1 MKTIY
6 EIMDGIGDLL
16 KQVLPKEFQAGYN
29 VIPHDIDKQS
39 SLGNYVDLRL
49 LDFETTNPS
58 HNNIDFVYTV
68 GVMITSNTP
77 LDSKKLGEYHS
88 GTIAEMIHLY
98 CGYHENDVNAY
109 CLANDYH
116 LSNLGKV
123 QIDNS
128 NDMFNGSAL
137 FELTI
142 KKSVE
147 LNLGME
153 VTKFIKQL
161 YDTTHGLGGEIELS

>member
-6 EIMDGIGDLL
+6 EIMDGIGLL
-16 KQVLPKEFQAGYN
+16 WKQVLPSDFQSGYKVIPYN
-29 VIPHDIDKQS
+29 VDKQS

-49 LDFETTNPS
+49 VDFETTNPV
-58 HNNIDFVYTV
+58 HNEVNFIYTV
-68 GVMITSNTP
+68 GVLITSNTP

-109 CLANDYH
+109 CLENGYH
-116 LSNLGKV
+116 LSELGKV

-128 NDMFNGSAL
+128 SDTFSGCAM

-142 KKSVE
+142 RKNIE

-153 VTKFIKQL
+153 VTKFIKNL
-161 YDTTHGLGGEIELS
+161 YDTTHGLGGHIELS